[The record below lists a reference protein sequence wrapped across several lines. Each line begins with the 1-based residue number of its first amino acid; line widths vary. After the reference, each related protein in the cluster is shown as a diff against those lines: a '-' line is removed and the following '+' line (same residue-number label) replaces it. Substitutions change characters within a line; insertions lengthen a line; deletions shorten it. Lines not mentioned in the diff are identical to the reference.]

1 MRKFTSSLFTV
12 LIATSLAFIPSW
24 AEAHGQ
30 FVSSNPKARST
41 LSKLP
46 KLVWVEFDGKL
57 ITIADKQTN
66 FLTVKNS
73 KGRELSDGKA
83 FVGGARV
90 SVNIKDRGAIGKIKV
105 SWRVVSED
113 GHPVTSFLTF
123 TVRKP

>member
-1 MRKFTSSLFTV
+1 MRKFTSSLLTI
-12 LIATSLAFIPSW
+12 LIATSLALIPSW

-30 FVSSNPKARST
+30 FVSSNPKAGST
-41 LSKLP
+41 LSKMP
-46 KLVWVEFDGKL
+46 KLVWVEFDGDL

-73 KGRELSDGKA
+73 KGKELSDGKP

-90 SVNIKDRGAIGKIKV
+90 SVNIKDRSATGKIKV

-113 GHPVTSFLTF
+113 GHPVSSFLTF
-123 TVRKP
+123 TVRK

>member
-1 MRKFTSSLFTV
+1 MRKFTSSLLTI
-12 LIATSLAFIPSW
+12 LIATSLALIPSW

-30 FVSSNPKARST
+30 FVSSNPKAGST
-41 LSKLP
+41 LSKMP
-46 KLVWVEFDGKL
+46 KLVWVELDGDL

-83 FVGGARV
+83 FVSGTRV
-90 SVNIKDRGAIGKIKV
+90 GVNIKDRSATGKIKV

-113 GHPVTSFLTF
+113 GHPVSSFLTF
-123 TVRKP
+123 TVRR

>member
-12 LIATSLAFIPSW
+12 LISTSLILAPSW

-30 FVSSNPKARST
+30 FVSSNPKANST
-41 LSKLP
+41 ISKLP
-46 KLVWVEFDGKL
+46 KLVWVEFHGNL

-73 KGRELSDGKA
+73 KGKELSDGKA
-83 FVGGARV
+83 FVGGARI
-90 SVNIKDRGAIGKIKV
+90 SVNIKDRSATGKIKV

-113 GHPVTSFLTF
+113 GHPVSSFLTF
-123 TVRKP
+123 TVRK

>member
-1 MRKFTSSLFTV
+1 MRKFTSSLLTI
-12 LIATSLAFIPSW
+12 LIATSLALIPSW

-30 FVSSNPKARST
+30 FVSSNPKAGST
-41 LSKLP
+41 LSKIP
-46 KLVWVEFDGKL
+46 KLVWVEFDGDL

-83 FVGGARV
+83 FVSGTRV
-90 SVNIKDRGAIGKIKV
+90 SVNIKDRSASGKIKV

-113 GHPVTSFLTF
+113 GHPVSSFLTF
-123 TVRKP
+123 TVRK

>member
-1 MRKFTSSLFTV
+1 MRKFTSSLLTI
-12 LIATSLAFIPSW
+12 LIATSLALIPSW

-30 FVSSNPKARST
+30 FVSSNPKTGST

-46 KLVWVEFDGKL
+46 KLVWVEFDGNL

-83 FVGGARV
+83 FVSGARV
-90 SVNIKDRGAIGKIKV
+90 SVNIKDRSAAGKIKV

-113 GHPVTSFLTF
+113 GHPVSSSLTF
-123 TVRKP
+123 TVRK

>member
-1 MRKFTSSLFTV
+1 MRKFTSSLFTILV
-12 LIATSLAFIPSW
+12 ATSLTLIPSW

-30 FVSSNPKARST
+30 FVSSNPKAGSII
-41 LSKLP
+41 SKIP
-46 KLVWVEFDGKL
+46 KVVWVEFDGNL
-57 ITIADKQTN
+57 INIADKQTN

-83 FVGGARV
+83 FVGGTRV
-90 SVNIKDRGAIGKIKV
+90 SVKIKDRAATGKIKV

-123 TVRKP
+123 TVRK

>member
-1 MRKFTSSLFTV
+1 MRKFTSSLFTILV
-12 LIATSLAFIPSW
+12 ATSLALIPSW

-30 FVSSNPKARST
+30 FVSSNPKTGST

-46 KLVWVEFDGKL
+46 KLVWVEFDGNL

-83 FVGGARV
+83 FVSGARV
-90 SVNIKDRGAIGKIKV
+90 SVNIKDRSATGKIKV

-113 GHPVTSFLTF
+113 GHPVSSSLTF
-123 TVRKP
+123 TVRK

>member
-1 MRKFTSSLFTV
+1 MRKFTSSLFTI
-12 LIATSLAFIPSW
+12 LIATSLALIPSW

-30 FVSSNPKARST
+30 FVSSNPKAGST

-46 KLVWVEFDGKL
+46 KLVWVEFDGNL

-73 KGRELSDGKA
+73 KGRELGDGKA

-90 SVNIKDRGAIGKIKV
+90 SVNLKDRSATGKIKV

-113 GHPVTSFLTF
+113 GHPVSSSLTF
-123 TVRKP
+123 TVRK

>member
-1 MRKFTSSLFTV
+1 MRKFTSSLLTI
-12 LIATSLAFIPSW
+12 LIATSLALIPSW

-30 FVSSNPKARST
+30 FVSSNPKAGST
-41 LSKLP
+41 LSKIP
-46 KLVWVEFDGKL
+46 KLVWVEFDGDL

-73 KGRELSDGKA
+73 KGKELSDGKP

-90 SVNIKDRGAIGKIKV
+90 SVNIKDRSATGKIKV

-113 GHPVTSFLTF
+113 GHPVSSFLTF
-123 TVRKP
+123 TVRK

>member
-12 LIATSLAFIPSW
+12 LISTSLILAPSW

-30 FVSSNPKARST
+30 FVSSNPKTSST
-41 LSKLP
+41 VSKIP
-46 KLVWVEFDGKL
+46 KIIWVEFDGDL

-83 FVGGARV
+83 FVDGPRV
-90 SVNIKDRGAIGKIKV
+90 SVKIKDRSATGTIKV

-123 TVRKP
+123 KVRK